1 MKNLFIVLLA
11 LTSISAMAG
20 NCITDFPTQ
29 RNVFGV
35 FDESKIVE
43 YKFTCSI
50 KKDILVK
57 PSILNKK
64 VAFPFSAT
72 WDSYSVLTDQIA
84 IGTDKLAY
92 VFQFAGSTTYDM
104 DSENLGYTPL
114 TYLVK
119 KIENGKQTKLVG
131 SWTEV
136 KFKAYDTDRALF
148 NVDGVEVRCYR
159 MLQCKN

>member
-1 MKNLFIVLLA
+1 MKNLLIVLLA
-11 LTSISAMAG
+11 LTSISAKAG
-20 NCITDFPTQ
+20 NCISDFPTQ

-35 FDESKIVE
+35 FDESKIVA

-50 KKDILVK
+50 KKDIHVK

-64 VAFPFSAT
+64 VAFPYSAT
-72 WDSYSVLTDQIA
+72 WDSYSILTDQIA
-84 IGTDKLAY
+84 IGTDKLTY
-92 VFQFAGSTTYDM
+92 VFQFASSTTYDI

-114 TYLVK
+114 NYLVK
-119 KIENGKQTKLVG
+119 KIVNGKQTILVG

-136 KFKAYDTDRALF
+136 KFHAVDADRALF

-159 MLQCKN
+159 MLQCKH